1 MRKSRQ
7 FALSLILILAC
18 ASVALADS
26 FRCGRKLIRT
36 GDSSGEL
43 IRLCGEPYHKDRG
56 RARLDIDGINRNV
69 SIERWHYKKSSRSL
83 EHIIVVHQGIV
94 QQVIVG
100 GR

>member
-18 ASVALADS
+18 ASVARADS

>member
-26 FRCGRKLIRT
+26 FRCGGKLIRT

>member
-83 EHIIVVHQGIV
+83 EHIIVVHHGIV
-94 QQVIVG
+94 QRVIVG

>member
-7 FALSLILILAC
+7 FALSLILIIAC

-83 EHIIVVHQGIV
+83 EHIIVAHHGIV